1 MKKHNKKRPRGFVL
15 ALGVP
20 GLIGII
26 IPILIAVFVPSM
38 IGYTKKSHAAS
49 AQSTATIM
57 YRAANAAVEEMYCND
72 ANTLDNCI
80 ISSDRDKNY
89 NVGSNVDIDTFY

>member
-26 IPILIAVFVPSM
+26 IPILIAVLVPSM

-57 YRAANAAVEEMYCND
+57 YRAANAAVE
-72 ANTLDNCI
+72 
-80 ISSDRDKNY
+80 
-89 NVGSNVDIDTFY
+89 